1 MFISID
7 GKSKQVKEIFAGGKD
22 GLAHRIKE
30 LFGSVDGVAK
40 LIFEE
45 ETEENGF
52 SKFTWAE
59 IKQLAT
65 DGLLLEHFA
74 VGDTVTIKLKQ
85 NLVNTVSYTN
95 GNIYTFM
102 QKELPLKIIEL
113 TETKMRLMCPIATV
127 LTGKFNLWKESGRK
141 DRWEDVIEHL
151 NHMGSY
157 SSMLNFAK
165 DCWGLNSGY
174 DRLKEIDNALPD
186 DFRDALSICARPI
199 IDYKR
204 FSTGQQL
211 TTYDEDLRVRQI
223 TDDLWETRINKED
236 IPYTV
241 DLLQTYYP
249 RNKSAHFKYYNVSD
263 DFNLDWWMNS
273 YGILRCVPLL
283 QYSNDGNTFYMKYT
297 DSPEVAIN
305 WNRDDYDSCKSYLTT
320 CVKKDTLQGYWV
332 SLDSAIVPEMI
343 IGE

>member
-1 MFISID
+1 MFISVD
-7 GKSKQVKEIFAGGKD
+7 GKSKEVKEIFAGGKD
-22 GLAHRIKE
+22 GLAHKIKE
-30 LFGSVDGVAK
+30 VFGSVNGVAI
-40 LIFEE
+40 LIFKE

-52 SKFTWAE
+52 KTFSWSE

-74 VGDTVTIKLKQ
+74 IGDTVTIKLKQ
-85 NLVNTVSYTN
+85 NLTSTITYGKVTVDL
-95 GNIYTFM
+95 I

-113 TETKMRLMCPIATV
+113 TETKMRLTCPVATI
-127 LTGKFNLWKESGRK
+127 LTGNFNLWKESGRADK
-141 DRWEDVIEHL
+141 WEDVIEEL
-151 NHMGSY
+151 NIMGSY

-199 IDYKR
+199 IDFKKY
-204 FSTGQQL
+204 STGQKVK
-211 TTYDEDLRVRQI
+211 TYDEDLRVRQI

-236 IPYTV
+236 VPYTV

-249 RNKSAHFKYYNVSD
+249 RNKSAHFKYYNVPE
-263 DFNLDWWMNS
+263 DFKLDSWMNLQ
-273 YGILRCVPLL
+273 GILKIVPFT
-283 QYSNDGNTFYMKYT
+283 QYSNDGSTFYMKYT

-305 WNRDDYDSCKSYLTT
+305 WNRDDYDTCKSYLTT
-320 CVKKDTLQGYWV
+320 CVKRDTLQGYW
-332 SLDSAIVPEMI
+332 SSTGAIVPEMI

>member
-1 MFISID
+1 MFISVD

-74 VGDTVTIKLKQ
+74 IGDTVTIKLKQ
-85 NLVNTVSYTN
+85 NLVNAVSFSS
-95 GNIYTFM
+95 GNICTFM
-102 QKELPLKIIEL
+102 QRELPLKIIEL
-113 TETKMRLMCPIATV
+113 TETKMRLMCPITV
-127 LTGKFNLWKESGRK
+127 LKGNFNLWE
-141 DRWEDVIEHL
+141 DATNDWTDVIKKMNQYGTSPGFGL
-151 NHMGSY
+151 K
-157 SSMLNFAK
+157 NFGQY
-165 DCWGLNSGY
+165 CWGMNSGY
-174 DRLKEIDNALPD
+174 YRLKEIDNALPD
-186 DFRDALSICARPI
+186 DFRDALSVCERPI
-199 IDYKR
+199 IDFKLY
-204 FSTGQQL
+204 STGQEVK
-211 TTYDEDLRVRQI
+211 TYDEDLRVRQI

-236 IPYTV
+236 VPYTV

-249 RNKSAHFKYYNVSD
+249 RKLSAYFKYFGFTEENKSSVEYYITNNDHVPFVKYD
-263 DFNLDWWMNS
+263 
-273 YGILRCVPLL
+273 
-283 QYSNDGNTFYMKYT
+283 YSSGFRMYYT
-297 DSPEVAIN
+297 RSPQMAYT
-305 WNRDDYDSCKSYLTT
+305 WNRDDYDACKSYLTT
-320 CVKKDTLQGYWV
+320 CTSSDKINSYYPELHG
-332 SLDSAIVPEMI
+332 SIVPEMI